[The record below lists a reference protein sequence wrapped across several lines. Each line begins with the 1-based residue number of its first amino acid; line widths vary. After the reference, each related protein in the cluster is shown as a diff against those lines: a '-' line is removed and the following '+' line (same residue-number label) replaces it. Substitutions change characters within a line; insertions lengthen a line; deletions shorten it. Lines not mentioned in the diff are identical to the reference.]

1 MSETRKIA
9 AILVSDVVGYSRL
22 AGADED
28 RTLARL
34 RALRS
39 DLIDPTVALHDGR
52 VVRRTAEGSRSKSHP
67 MKALVLTA
75 LLLPPIGA
83 AAVSPED
90 AYLAA
95 RDRYIAS
102 FKTTAS
108 AKDEKAAFARQ
119 DMAARDLEL
128 RLKAMVGPF
137 SASGFPAEGKLNLVS
152 LFPDDIG
159 FGMLDG
165 LVYGEGESAKSIVV
179 TTDSLLDK
187 WLLGRPKGRSIDD
200 IPTSAAAAV
209 KTENFYAQAVNSDS
223 AAANYGEIPVAAP
236 PGAKFAHAMLSL
248 IGNGPLVPGT
258 PDRIFVALEQGGRVF
273 IVSEKLA
280 TPVPPIPACDAAGA
294 DATKR
299 ADAADGAF
307 MKGGGKNRKLLDQVE
322 KLRNEAADAV
332 CACFAGKVKG
342 TPAFTAAEAQ
352 AAAIVAALTGK

>member
-1 MSETRKIA
+1 MTA
-9 AILVSDVVGYSRL
+9 HNGLVVK
-22 AGADED
+22 
-28 RTLARL
+28 RTGDT
-34 RALRS
+34 S
-39 DLIDPTVALHDGR
+39 
-52 VVRRTAEGSRSKSHP
+52 SSMSHP
-67 MKALVLTA
+67 MKALVLAA

-102 FKTTAS
+102 FKTTAR
-108 AKDEKAAFARQ
+108 AEDEKAVVARH
-119 DMAARDLEL
+119 DKAIRDLEQQ
-128 RLKAMVGPF
+128 LKPIVGPF
-137 SASGFPAEGKLNLVS
+137 SASDFPAEGKLNLVS
-152 LFPDDIG
+152 LFADDIG

-165 LVYGEGESAKSIVV
+165 LIYGEGESDKSIVV
-179 TTDSLLDK
+179 TTDSLLDE
-187 WLLGRPKGRSIDD
+187 WLLAHPKGRSRDD

-209 KTENFYAQAVNSDS
+209 KTEDFYAQAVNSD
-223 AAANYGEIPVAAP
+223 ATAANYGEIPVAAP

-273 IVSEKLA
+273 IVSEKLTA
-280 TPVPPIPACDAAGA
+280 PVAPIPACDTAGA
-294 DATKR
+294 DITKK

-307 MKGGGKNRKLLDQVE
+307 MKGGGKNKKLLDKVE
-322 KLRNEAADAV
+322 KLRDEADAAV

-342 TPAFTAAEAQ
+342 TPAFKAAEVQ

>member
-1 MSETRKIA
+1 MVADI
-9 AILVSDVVGYSRL
+9 VGYCRL
-22 AGADED
+22 GGADE
-28 RTLARL
+28 
-34 RALRS
+34 
-39 DLIDPTVALHDGR
+39 
-52 VVRRTAEGSRSKSHP
+52 
-67 MKALVLTA
+67 
-75 LLLPPIGA
+75 
-83 AAVSPED
+83 
-90 AYLAA
+90 
-95 RDRYIAS
+95 
-102 FKTTAS
+102 
-108 AKDEKAAFARQ
+108 Q
-119 DMAARDLEL
+119 Q
-128 RLKAMVGPF
+128 LKRIVDPF

-187 WLLGRPKGRSIDD
+187 WLLGRPKGRSKDD

-209 KTENFYAQAVNSDS
+209 KTKDFYAQAVNSDS

-280 TPVPPIPACDAAGA
+280 TRVPPIPACDAAGA
-294 DATKR
+294 DATKK
-299 ADAADGAF
+299 ADAADSAF
-307 MKGGGKNRKLLDQVE
+307 MKGGGKNKKLLDQVE
-322 KLRNEAADAV
+322 KLRNEADAAV

-342 TPAFTAAEAQ
+342 TPAFKAAEAQ
-352 AAAIVAALTGK
+352 AAAIVAALTGQ

>member
-1 MSETRKIA
+1 MVK
-9 AILVSDVVGYSRL
+9 
-22 AGADED
+22 
-28 RTLARL
+28 
-34 RALRS
+34 
-39 DLIDPTVALHDGR
+39 
-52 VVRRTAEGSRSKSHP
+52 RTADGSRSKSRP
-67 MKALVLTA
+67 MKALVLAA

-108 AKDEKAAFARQ
+108 AKDEKAALARQ
-119 DMAARDLEL
+119 DKAVRDLEQQ
-128 RLKAMVGPF
+128 LKAIVGPF

-294 DATKR
+294 DATKK

-307 MKGGGKNRKLLDQVE
+307 MKGGGKNKKLLDQVE
-322 KLRNEAADAV
+322 KLRNEADAAV

-342 TPAFTAAEAQ
+342 TPAFKAAEVQ
-352 AAAIVAALTGK
+352 AEAIVAALTGK

>member
-1 MSETRKIA
+1 MTAHSG
-9 AILVSDVVGYSRL
+9 LVVKRVGD
-22 AGADED
+22 A
-28 RTLARL
+28 
-34 RALRS
+34 
-39 DLIDPTVALHDGR
+39 
-52 VVRRTAEGSRSKSHP
+52 SRSKSHP
-67 MKALVLTA
+67 MKALVLVA
-75 LLLPPIGA
+75 LLLSPIGA

-108 AKDEKAAFARQ
+108 AEDEKAVFARH
-119 DMAARDLEL
+119 DKAIRDLEQQ
-128 RLKAMVGPF
+128 LKPIVGPF
-137 SASGFPAEGKLNLVS
+137 SASDFPAEGKLNLVS

-165 LVYGEGESAKSIVV
+165 LSYGEGESDKSIVV

-187 WLLGRPKGRSIDD
+187 WLLAHPRGRSKDN

-209 KTENFYAQAVNSDS
+209 KTEDFYAQAVNSDF

-294 DATKR
+294 DTTKK

-307 MKGGGKNRKLLDQVE
+307 MKGGGKNKKLLDEVE
-322 KLRNEAADAV
+322 KLRNEADAAV

-342 TPAFTAAEAQ
+342 TPAFKAAEAQ
-352 AAAIVAALTGK
+352 AATIIAALAGR

>member
-1 MSETRKIA
+1 
-9 AILVSDVVGYSRL
+9 
-22 AGADED
+22 
-28 RTLARL
+28 
-34 RALRS
+34 
-39 DLIDPTVALHDGR
+39 
-52 VVRRTAEGSRSKSHP
+52 
-67 MKALVLTA
+67 MKALVLAA

-108 AKDEKAAFARQ
+108 AKDEKAAFARH
-119 DMAARDLEL
+119 DKAVRDLEQQ
-128 RLKAMVGPF
+128 LKAIVGPF

-280 TPVPPIPACDAAGA
+280 TRVHVEEAMHPRPRTAVRLAHELGA
-294 DATKR
+294 DDGDVQLFHCRLPPAASFSAT
-299 ADAADGAF
+299 AALRFDDVGDPLQ
-307 MKGGGKNRKLLDQVE
+307 LLDASGDGQILLAGVVGMQEVDLDRQEALVADRGEMPGHLQVV
-322 KLRNEAADAV
+322 NDGVADRRAREEIPLV
-332 CACFAGKVKG
+332 GRAPFCGFRSLMCFA
-342 TPAFTAAEAQ
+342 
-352 AAAIVAALTGK
+352 

>member
-1 MSETRKIA
+1 M
-9 AILVSDVVGYSRL
+9 
-22 AGADED
+22 
-28 RTLARL
+28 
-34 RALRS
+34 
-39 DLIDPTVALHDGR
+39 VAWSSA
-52 VVRRTAEGSRSKSHP
+52 TAEGSRSKSHP

-108 AKDEKAAFARQ
+108 AEDEKAAFARQ
-119 DMAARDLEL
+119 DMAIGDLEQQ
-128 RLKAMVGPF
+128 LKAIVGPF
-137 SASGFPAEGKLNLVS
+137 SASDFPAEGKLNLVS

-165 LVYGEGESAKSIVV
+165 LVYGEGENAKSIVV

-209 KTENFYAQAVNSDS
+209 NTANFYAQAVNSDA

-280 TPVPPIPACDAAGA
+280 TPSRRFPPAMR
-294 DATKR
+294 R
-299 ADAADGAF
+299 ARTRR
-307 MKGGGKNRKLLDQVE
+307 RKPT
-322 KLRNEAADAV
+322 RPMA
-332 CACFAGKVKG
+332 
-342 TPAFTAAEAQ
+342 PS
-352 AAAIVAALTGK
+352 

>member
-1 MSETRKIA
+1 VCELGSA
-9 AILVSDVVGYSRL
+9 AGDIP
-22 AGADED
+22 
-28 RTLARL
+28 
-34 RALRS
+34 RALRT
-39 DLIDPTVALHDGR
+39 DTMTAHNGL
-52 VVRRTAEGSRSKSHP
+52 VVERIGDASRSKSHP
-67 MKALVLTA
+67 MKALVLAA
-75 LLLPPIGA
+75 LLLSPIGA

-108 AKDEKAAFARQ
+108 AEDEEAVVARHDKAI
-119 DMAARDLEL
+119 RDLEQQ
-128 RLKAMVGPF
+128 LKPIVGPF
-137 SASGFPAEGKLNLVS
+137 SASDFPADGKLNLVS

-165 LVYGEGESAKSIVV
+165 LVYGEGESDKSIVV

-187 WLLGRPKGRSIDD
+187 WLLAHRRGRSKDN

-209 KTENFYAQAVNSDS
+209 KTEDFYAQAVNSDS

-236 PGAKFAHAMLSL
+236 RGVKFAHAMLSL

-280 TPVPPIPACDAAGA
+280 TPIPPIPSCDAAGA
-294 DATKR
+294 DITKKANG
-299 ADAADGAF
+299 ADDAF
-307 MKGGGKNRKLLDQVE
+307 MKGGGKKKNLLDEVE
-322 KLRNEAADAV
+322 KLRDEADAAV

-342 TPAFTAAEAQ
+342 TPAFKAAEVQ

>member
-1 MSETRKIA
+1 MAVMSGR
-9 AILVSDVVGYSRL
+9 
-22 AGADED
+22 
-28 RTLARL
+28 
-34 RALRS
+34 RAE
-39 DLIDPTVALHDGR
+39 R
-52 VVRRTAEGSRSKSHP
+52 VPQYCGSPSKSHT
-67 MKALVLTA
+67 MKALVLAA

-83 AAVSPED
+83 AAVSPEE

-102 FKTTAS
+102 FNATAS
-108 AKDEKAAFARQ
+108 AKDEKAVFARH
-119 DMAARDLEL
+119 DKAVRDLEQ
-128 RLKAMVGPF
+128 RLKPIVGPF
-137 SASGFPAEGKLNLVS
+137 SAPGFPTEGKLNLVS

-165 LVYGEGESAKSIVV
+165 LAYGEGESAKSIVV

-187 WLLGRPKGRSIDD
+187 WLLGRPKGRSNGD

-209 KTENFYAQAVNSDS
+209 KTGDFYAQAVNSDA
-223 AAANYGEIPVAAP
+223 AAANYGEILVAAP
-236 PGAKFAHAMLSL
+236 LGAKFAHAMLSL
-248 IGNGPLVPGT
+248 VDNGPLVPGT

-280 TPVPPIPACDAAGA
+280 TRVPPIPACDAAGA
-294 DATKR
+294 DITKK

-307 MKGGGKNRKLLDQVE
+307 MKGGGKNKRLLDQVE
-322 KLRNEAADAV
+322 KLRNEADAAV

-342 TPAFTAAEAQ
+342 TPAFKAAEVQ